1 MIDKAGRSMELED
14 VSAVEKFEI
23 SEESYAQRKGKFVG
37 IPGTQDPMI
46 QNFNRSIDNQFI
58 D

>member
-37 IPGTQDPMI
+37 IPGTQDPI
-46 QNFNRSIDNQFI
+46 QNFNGSIDNQFI